1 MKAEK
6 GITMMSLMIYVI
18 SMVLVIGI
26 ISTITSFF
34 YTNVMN
40 LDDEG
45 SNIAEITK
53 FNMYFLQEVKN
64 FNNEVTK
71 QTDKSI
77 TFSTGNTFTFQD
89 NAIYLNNIRIC
100 DGVKNC
106 SIKINET
113 SSKKIIEVLL
123 TIGDNME
130 YTKTTNYV
138 MSKI

>member
-6 GITMMSLMIYVI
+6 GITLMSLMIYVI

-26 ISTITSFF
+26 ISTITSFY
-34 YTNVMN
+34 YTNVMS
-40 LDDEG
+40 LADEG
-45 SNIAEITK
+45 ANIAEITK

-64 FNNEVTK
+64 FNNEVK
-71 QTDKSI
+71 QKTDKSI

-100 DGVKNC
+100 EGVKDC
-106 SIKINET
+106 KINIEDKN
-113 SSKKIIEVLL
+113 SKKIIKVLL
-123 TIGDNME
+123 TIGKNIE